1 MFANLSQHQL
11 QPWCWAIKAWIPVTA
26 IVSEKNRQWV
36 GWKAP
41 CHWIKSTML
50 IPGKYVPALTWDFVF
65 FFQAVQRNHQS
76 KKREEPF
83 WALHAQIAKNKDLK
97 ICGWSWETFWKLV
110 DQTLHMAPCL
120 PGCLLQRRVSEGDMI
135 IESVQSTVFPLQ
147 LLNPH
152 HFYCCQDQP
161 NEGMAAVNSEREN
174 GRSQRQNVKSSNDM
188 FFLSWQ
194 VSPGKCVIGIL
205 RVYIYI
211 SIYMCVCAGPRLT

>member
-1 MFANLSQHQL
+1 MCQL
-11 QPWCWAIKAWIPVTA
+11 WLEILCFFSRLCKEITKA
-26 IVSEKNRQWV
+26 
-36 GWKAP
+36 
-41 CHWIKSTML
+41 
-50 IPGKYVPALTWDFVF
+50 
-65 FFQAVQRNHQS
+65 

-83 WALHAQIAKNKDLK
+83 WALHAQIAKNEDLK

-174 GRSQRQNVKSSNDM
+174 GRSQRQNVKSSNDRV
-188 FFLSWQ
+188 FPSWQ
-194 VSPGKCVIGIL
+194 VFPRKLRHWDSQGI
-205 RVYIYI
+205 YIYV
-211 SIYMCVCAGPRLT
+211 Y